1 MATVWTSQTEVTITG
16 ACCDYVVTIGGSEL
30 LKVKNPLIL
39 LGGSGNGAGDGNRT
53 HVASLMAQ
61 YLINGQYSAVV
72 NRLDS
77 FKRYTIVLY
86 HNGKRSQTARQAK
99 LDLLLH

>member
-39 LGGSGNGAGDGNRT
+39 LGGIEVVAGGGIEPPTRGF
-53 HVASLMAQ
+53 S
-61 YLINGQYSAVV
+61 
-72 NRLDS
+72 
-77 FKRYTIVLY
+77 VLLP
-86 HNGKRSQTARQAK
+86 RPF
-99 LDLLLH
+99 